1 MTSHST
7 PSTSIPDDLADIVR
21 RVNALLSQA
30 VQMAQDHIDDQVAQA
45 ISAQDIDEQ
54 ERLGS
59 ADPHRWLEQGK
70 HSLQAGLMF
79 LNRAI
84 HQPTSF

>member
-1 MTSHST
+1 MTNHNASSPT
-7 PSTSIPDDLADIVR
+7 VPEDLADIVR
-21 RVNALLSQA
+21 RANALLAQA
-30 VQMAQDHIDDQVAQA
+30 VQMTQDHIDDQVAQA
-45 ISAQDIDEQ
+45 QSAQDMEEQ

-70 HSLQAGLMF
+70 HALQTGLMF
-79 LNRAI
+79 LSRAI

>member
-1 MTSHST
+1 MTNQNA
-7 PSTSIPDDLADIVR
+7 PSPSIPEDLADIIR
-21 RVNALLSQA
+21 RANALLAQA
-30 VQMAQDHIDDQVAQA
+30 VQMTQDHVDDQVAQA
-45 ISAQDIDEQ
+45 MSEGDTDEQ